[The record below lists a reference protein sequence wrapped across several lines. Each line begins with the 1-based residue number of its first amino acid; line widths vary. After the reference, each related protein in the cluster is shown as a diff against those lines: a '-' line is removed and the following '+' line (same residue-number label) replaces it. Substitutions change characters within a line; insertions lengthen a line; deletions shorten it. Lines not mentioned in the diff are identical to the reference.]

1 MLRSV
6 RVLACSA
13 SLLLYFWA
21 SIASA
26 QDFSNCSVA
35 KGLRSERRGEGHT
48 LFYGS
53 RDIPVQIDC
62 KDMQF
67 MADFIET
74 FNDKNL
80 AVAQGNVMFE
90 SGGTRI
96 SADRMEFNFKT
107 KTGVFYNAS
116 GTASMAGRSDQSMFG
131 TQPPDAYFW
140 GEEIHKLGP
149 KKYRLVRGNFTTCVQ
164 PTPRWDIG
172 SSSITVNLDDYA
184 LLRNS
189 IFRVKSVPVMYLP
202 LFYYPIQ
209 EDDRATGFL
218 IPTYG
223 ASTIK
228 GQTISNA
235 FFWAINRSHDATI
248 FHDWFS
254 KTGQGVGGE
263 YRYVLAPG
271 SQGNSTVQFIDE
283 KATTSTENGT
293 EQQIPGTRSYSV
305 RGGLVQMLPMRLR
318 GRANVDYFS
327 SIRTEQRLQQD
338 VYRAT
343 NRTRRFGGNVTG
355 NWGSYVLS
363 ATADRSDIFY
373 PDESY
378 QTTGGLPKVLISRGE
393 RRIGKSPL
401 YFGVN
406 GEYASILS
414 SVTPETGAKT
424 DHSLTRLDLAPV
436 LRIPF
441 TKWSFLTANSSLAWR
456 GTYWTES
463 LEQNA
468 QVADPIGR
476 KYFDLQTRIT
486 GPVFQRVF
494 NTPGGGFAEKFK
506 HVIEPSFTIQRVTTI
521 DNFNQIVKIDGTDY
535 QTGGVTRFT
544 YGLSNR
550 LYAKKDH
557 SREIISATIHQ
568 SAYSD
573 KNAAQYDPRYQSS
586 FSSGVPTNYSPVT
599 IQVRATPTDGLSGE
613 FRTELDS
620 KVKALRTLAASGTFN
635 RSWISSSAGWSRR
648 RFIEDLPGF
657 DDPDRAD
664 HYLNASVNVR
674 RTNNRIG
681 VQYTFNY
688 DLLRDNFLQ
697 QRYSAYYNAQC
708 CGIGFEY
715 QTFNFQG
722 AAFNFGVPQDRRF
735 NLSFTLAG
743 IGTFSNLFG
752 AFGGQQ

>member
-6 RVLACSA
+6 RVLAFSA

-96 SADRMEFNFKT
+96 SADRMEFNFKD

-116 GTASMAGRSDQSMFG
+116 GTASMAGRSDPSMFG

-172 SSSITVNLDDYA
+172 SSSITINLDDYA

-218 IPTYG
+218 LPTYG

-228 GQTISNA
+228 GQTLSNA

-283 KATTSTENGT
+283 KATTSTENGS
-293 EQQIPGTRSYSV
+293 EQQIPGTPQLLGQGRPGADAPLQAA
-305 RGGLVQMLPMRLR
+305 RAGQRRLLLEHQNGTAAAAGRLPC
-318 GRANVDYFS
+318 D
-327 SIRTEQRLQQD
+327 E
-338 VYRAT
+338 
-343 NRTRRFGGNVTG
+343 
-355 NWGSYVLS
+355 
-363 ATADRSDIFY
+363 
-373 PDESY
+373 PD
-378 QTTGGLPKVLISRGE
+378 
-393 RRIGKSPL
+393 
-401 YFGVN
+401 
-406 GEYASILS
+406 
-414 SVTPETGAKT
+414 
-424 DHSLTRLDLAPV
+424 APV
-436 LRIPF
+436 RRQRDRQLWQLR
-441 TKWSFLTANSSLAWR
+441 
-456 GTYWTES
+456 
-463 LEQNA
+463 
-468 QVADPIGR
+468 
-476 KYFDLQTRIT
+476 
-486 GPVFQRVF
+486 
-494 NTPGGGFAEKFK
+494 
-506 HVIEPSFTIQRVTTI
+506 HVG
-521 DNFNQIVKIDGTDY
+521 D
-535 QTGGVTRFT
+535 
-544 YGLSNR
+544 
-550 LYAKKDH
+550 
-557 SREIISATIHQ
+557 
-568 SAYSD
+568 
-573 KNAAQYDPRYQSS
+573 
-586 FSSGVPTNYSPVT
+586 
-599 IQVRATPTDGLSGE
+599 
-613 FRTELDS
+613 
-620 KVKALRTLAASGTFN
+620 
-635 RSWISSSAGWSRR
+635 
-648 RFIEDLPGF
+648 
-657 DDPDRAD
+657 
-664 HYLNASVNVR
+664 R
-674 RTNNRIG
+674 RTQRH
-681 VQYTFNY
+681 
-688 DLLRDNFLQ
+688 LLSR
-697 QRYSAYYNAQC
+697 
-708 CGIGFEY
+708 
-715 QTFNFQG
+715 
-722 AAFNFGVPQDRRF
+722 
-735 NLSFTLAG
+735 
-743 IGTFSNLFG
+743 
-752 AFGGQQ
+752 

>member
-6 RVLACSA
+6 RVLAFSA

-80 AVAQGNVMFE
+80 AVAQGQRHV
-90 SGGTRI
+90 RI
-96 SADRMEFNFKT
+96 RRYAHLRRPDGIQLQGRRPVS
-107 KTGVFYNAS
+107 FYNAS

-172 SSSITVNLDDYA
+172 SSSITINLDDYA

-218 IPTYG
+218 LPTYG

-228 GQTISNA
+228 GQTLSNA

-283 KATTSTENGT
+283 KATTSTEDGT

-305 RGGLVQMLPMRLR
+305 RGGLVQMLPFRLR

-355 NWGSYVLS
+355 SYGSYVMS
-363 ATADRSDIFY
+363 ATAERNDIFY

-378 QTTGGLPKVLISRGE
+378 QTNGNLPRVLISRGE

-406 GEYASILS
+406 GEYASLLR
-414 SVTPETGAKT
+414 SVTPATGAKT
-424 DHSLTRLDLAPV
+424 DQSLNRLDFAPA
-436 LRIPF
+436 LRVPF

-463 LEQNA
+463 IENSA

-486 GPVFQRVF
+486 GPVFQRIF
-494 NTPGGGFAEKFK
+494 NTPGGRLRREVQTRHRAVFHDPAGHRDRQLRPDRQDRWHGLPDRRRDAI
-506 HVIEPSFTIQRVTTI
+506 HVRPQQPALRQEGSLAR
-521 DNFNQIVKIDGTDY
+521 DY
-535 QTGGVTRFT
+535 QRDHPSVRLQRQECCAVRSPLPEQLQLRSADELFTR
-544 YGLSNR
+544 
-550 LYAKKDH
+550 DH
-557 SREIISATIHQ
+557 PGSRDAHRW
-568 SAYSD
+568 A
-573 KNAAQYDPRYQSS
+573 
-586 FSSGVPTNYSPVT
+586 
-599 IQVRATPTDGLSGE
+599 
-613 FRTELDS
+613 
-620 KVKALRTLAASGTFN
+620 
-635 RSWISSSAGWSRR
+635 
-648 RFIEDLPGF
+648 
-657 DDPDRAD
+657 
-664 HYLNASVNVR
+664 VR
-674 RTNNRIG
+674 RI
-681 VQYTFNY
+681 
-688 DLLRDNFLQ
+688 
-697 QRYSAYYNAQC
+697 
-708 CGIGFEY
+708 
-715 QTFNFQG
+715 
-722 AAFNFGVPQDRRF
+722 PH
-735 NLSFTLAG
+735 
-743 IGTFSNLFG
+743 
-752 AFGGQQ
+752 